1 MSVTQNELI
10 LETLI
15 REMSEYCEL
24 RFEAE
29 SGSRVSKRKE
39 IRVPPHSGKTA
50 TPKNPNYNREK
61 PENGQKERIPKE
73 SKSKNE
79 EWILPKSVPFEER
92 LLFYLSS
99 GKYANAAEE
108 MKKKIAESGDE
119 SYDLFE
125 NVGYH
130 ETLKI
135 LYTCMRKECVEE
147 IPLLFALIGE
157 DSIRRYFPRMIQS
170 FSVGDLEKVVESV
183 EAGRGS
189 IGDFTEKPF
198 VKRRLN
204 ASQDVL
210 RRAIYKK
217 RRKEYS

>member
-1 MSVTQNELI
+1 MSVI

-24 RFEAE
+24 ELEAG
-29 SGSRVSKRKE
+29 SGSRASKRNE
-39 IRVPPHSGKTA
+39 IRVPSHSGKTA
-50 TPKNPNYNREK
+50 TPKNPNDNREK
-61 PENGQKERIPKE
+61 PEKSPNERTPKE
-73 SKSKNE
+73 SKPRNE

-92 LLFYLSS
+92 LVFYLSS

-108 MKKKIAESGDE
+108 MKKKIAESGDG

-135 LYTCMRKECVEE
+135 LYMCMRKECVEE

-157 DSIRRYFPRMIQS
+157 GSIRRYFPRMIQS
-170 FSVGDLEKVVESV
+170 FSVGDLEKVVESI
-183 EAGRGS
+183 EAERGNV
-189 IGDFTEKPF
+189 GGFTEKPF
-198 VKRRLN
+198 VKRRLS

-210 RRAIYKK
+210 RRAIYEK
-217 RRKEYS
+217 RKKEYS